1 MHIDKNKQQS
11 NRRRKKTIRK
21 TVRDFL
27 LQVTFFLYFFYLYH
41 NFISVTC
48 PMCRRPIYQEDQDG
62 EEKVP
67 PSSSTRLQWIRSRL
81 SFGRLSISPLTRFF
95 KTCSRLITTSG
106 WDSRSNTVEE
116 NTQEDSETVSI
127 EMQQPLELDSEES
140 DLPFSGTHTDVL
152 TV

>member
-1 MHIDKNKQQS
+1 
-11 NRRRKKTIRK
+11 
-21 TVRDFL
+21 
-27 LQVTFFLYFFYLYH
+27 
-41 NFISVTC
+41 
-48 PMCRRPIYQEDQDG
+48 MCRRPIYQEDQDG

-81 SFGRLSISPLTRFF
+81 SFGRLSIFPLTRFF

>member
-1 MHIDKNKQQS
+1 
-11 NRRRKKTIRK
+11 
-21 TVRDFL
+21 
-27 LQVTFFLYFFYLYH
+27 
-41 NFISVTC
+41 
-48 PMCRRPIYQEDQDG
+48 MCRRPIYQEDQDSK
-62 EEKVP
+62 ETAP

-81 SFGRLSISPLTRFF
+81 SIAPLTRFL
-95 KTCSRLITTSG
+95 KTCSRLITPSG

-127 EMQQPLELDSEES
+127 EMQQPLELDSEEP